1 VIQAVIRFSL
11 PGEGMVRESAVKQRL
26 MDRLQSM
33 SATNRA
39 ITDSDGVRLND
50 LISSE
55 IRGFESQFEISGNPR
70 LVLGPQ
76 MTQNLSLILHELLTN
91 ALKYGALSVP
101 HGRVTQRLDW
111 TSWILTFVW
120 QERGGPSVLPP
131 DGSGFGSRILGAF
144 AKSFCQNVNI
154 SYAPGGLRYTLQ
166 IHSDQNSCVE
176 PTLVGAMATDA
187 AGSVSE
193 NTGDAR
199 EPQPLL
205 DRDAEFEEQRKV
217 VLHDWQF
224 YHAGKEG

>member
-1 VIQAVIRFSL
+1 MIQAVIRFSL

-39 ITDSDGVRLND
+39 ITDSMGDGVRLND

-101 HGRVTQRLDW
+101 HGRVNVRLDW
-111 TSWILTFVW
+111 TSWVLTFVW

-131 DGSGFGSRILGAF
+131 DGFGFGSRILGAF

-154 SYAPGGLRYTLQ
+154 S
-166 IHSDQNSCVE
+166 
-176 PTLVGAMATDA
+176 
-187 AGSVSE
+187 
-193 NTGDAR
+193 
-199 EPQPLL
+199 
-205 DRDAEFEEQRKV
+205 
-217 VLHDWQF
+217 
-224 YHAGKEG
+224 